1 MSAWSDLS
9 REARFLVGSRT
20 TRGAWLG
27 LGILCVVALLLG
39 RAEIT
44 RQIDTI
50 ERTRAQDRVELQ
62 EVLERAGDYGGAA
75 YAAFSLTWDPPSDAA
90 FLAIGQRDVSPW
102 MLRVR
107 ALALE
112 GQIHESDNFNPE
124 LSLAGRFDYAFVIA
138 FLLPLFLIVLLYDVH
153 AVERD
158 SGRVAML
165 TATVGAPR
173 RLWLPRIL
181 VLTAGAALACLLPLW
196 LLGLAFGA
204 EPRSLLQASG
214 VVLAQLV
221 LWSALASLV
230 AFGPWT
236 ASVSAAL
243 LTACWLVLALLV
255 PLTGKILID
264 RSVPGIDGAQI
275 SLLQRETVNAAW
287 DLPRSVTLD
296 RFYASH
302 PQWAHSA
309 PVTAPFHWKWYYA
322 FQQVGDE
329 TAAPLSQ
336 EYRLSI
342 QERDRRTGWVALLS
356 PPVAVMRAMQAVART
371 DVRSALEYDRRIR
384 EYHAQIRHF
393 FYPLL
398 FEEVPFSGETLAAFP
413 TFSDGRPAPPAG
425 QATFR

>member
-1 MSAWSDLS
+1 VISFGDIG
-9 REARFLVGSRT
+9 REARFLSGNRT
-20 TRGAWLG
+20 TLGAWVG

-62 EVLERAGDYGGAA
+62 EALATATDFGGAG
-75 YAAFSLTWDPPSDAA
+75 YAAFSLTWDRPADAA

-102 MLRVR
+102 MLRIR
-107 ALALE
+107 PLALE

-173 RLWLPRIL
+173 RLWISRIL
-181 VLTAGAALACLLPLW
+181 VLMTGAALACLLPLW
-196 LLGLAFGA
+196 LLGLGFGA

-214 VVLAQLV
+214 VVLAQLA
-221 LWSALASLV
+221 LWSGLASLV
-230 AFGPWT
+230 AFGAWT

-243 LTACWLVLALLV
+243 LTAAWLVLALLV

-264 RSVPGIDGAQI
+264 RTVPGIDGAQI

-287 DLPRSVTLD
+287 DLPRAVTLD
-296 RFYASH
+296 RFYESH
-302 PQWAHSA
+302 PEWAHSA
-309 PVTAPFHWKWYYA
+309 PLTAPFHWKWYYA
-322 FQQVGDE
+322 FQQIGDE
-329 TAAPLSQ
+329 TAAALSLA
-336 EYRLSI
+336 YRDAI
-342 QERDRRTGWVALLS
+342 RERDRRAGWVAWLS
-356 PPVAVMRAMQAVART
+356 PPVAVMRAMQGVART

-384 EYHAQIRHF
+384 EYHARIRHF
-393 FYPLL
+393 FYPFL
-398 FEEVPFSGETLAAFP
+398 FEEAPFSGELLTAFP
-413 TFSDGRPAPPAG
+413 MFGDG
-425 QATFR
+425 

>member
-1 MSAWSDLS
+1 MIGLNDIR
-9 REARFLVGSRT
+9 REARFLAGNRT
-20 TRGAWLG
+20 TLGAWLG
-27 LGILCVVALLLG
+27 LAILCVVALVLG

-44 RQIDTI
+44 RQIETI
-50 ERTRAQDRVELQ
+50 ERTRAQDQVEFR
-62 EVLERAGDYGGAA
+62 EVLDGASDYGGAA
-75 YAAFSLTWDPPSDAA
+75 YAAFSLTWDQPADAA

-102 MLRVR
+102 MLRIR

-153 AVERD
+153 AAERD
-158 SGRVAML
+158 SGRMAML

-196 LLGLAFGA
+196 LLGLVFGA
-204 EPRSLLQASG
+204 EPGSLVQASG
-214 VVLAQLV
+214 VVLAQLAF
-221 LWSALASLV
+221 WGGLASLV

-264 RSVPGIDGAQI
+264 RTVPGIDGAQI

-309 PVTAPFHWKWYYA
+309 PLTRPFHWKWYYA

-336 EYRLSI
+336 EYRDAI
-342 QERDRRTGWVALLS
+342 RERDRRAGWVGWLS
-356 PPVAVMRAMQAVART
+356 PPVAVMRAMQAVAGT

-393 FYPLL
+393 LYPYL
-398 FEEVPFSGETLAAFP
+398 FEEVPFSRENLDAFP
-413 TFSDGRPAPPAG
+413 RFGDG
-425 QATFR
+425 

>member
-1 MSAWSDLS
+1 VIAWSDLG
-9 REARFLVGSRT
+9 REARFLVGNRT
-20 TRGAWLG
+20 TLGAWLG

-39 RAEIT
+39 HAEIT
-44 RQIDTI
+44 RQVDTI
-50 ERTRAQDRVELQ
+50 ERARAQDRVELQ
-62 EVLERAGDYGGAA
+62 EVLGSATDFGGAA
-75 YAAFSLTWDPPSDAA
+75 YAAFSLTWDRPSDAA

-102 MLRVR
+102 MLRIR

-138 FLLPLFLIVLLYDVH
+138 FLVPLFLIVLLYDVH

-181 VLTAGAALACLLPLW
+181 VLVAGAALACLLPLW

-204 EPRSLLQASG
+204 GAGSLLQASG
-214 VVLAQLV
+214 VVLAQLA
-221 LWSALASLV
+221 LWTGLASLV

-264 RSVPGIDGAQI
+264 RNVPGVDGAQI

-287 DLPRSVTLD
+287 DLPRAATLE

-329 TAAPLSQ
+329 TAAPLS
-336 EYRLSI
+336 ESYRRTIL
-342 QERDRRTGWVALLS
+342 ERDGQAGRVGWLS
-356 PPVAVMRAMQAVART
+356 PPVAVMRAMQGVART

-393 FYPLL
+393 FYPFL
-398 FEEVPFSGETLAAFP
+398 FEDVPFSGEELAAFP
-413 TFSDGRPAPPAG
+413 TFGDG
-425 QATFR
+425 